1 MSNNNIFF
9 SVVWK
14 FLNGGTVQVIQL
26 AVSII
31 VARLLLP
38 EDFGVVALLLV
49 FTSIATVF
57 VQSGLGTA
65 LIQRKEITQIEL
77 SSVFYYTFFIAFI
90 LYVILFI
97 LAPYV
102 ETFYKAEGMVTYLRI
117 LAIVLFPGSY
127 NTIQNALLARRML
140 WKSQCL
146 CNIVSISIAGG
157 LGIWFA
163 YEGTGVWAII
173 IQQLSYQILICITL
187 AFVIRWKPSLV
198 ISIKQSMPLFK
209 YGFNLL
215 FANIIDTI
223 YHNLENLIIGK
234 KYPSEVLAFFTK
246 GKMFPLVVTNNVDGA
261 LQTVML
267 PVLSSRQD
275 SKSEL
280 RTMLRKSISTSS
292 MILFGGLTTLALCA
306 EPLIKILLG
315 ENWIEAVPFLQW
327 YCLIGMTFPLQTS
340 SAQAINALG
349 LSSIYLKIMSFK
361 RIMGIILLVS
371 FTIFFKSVYAIVFA
385 AFLVEVLS
393 IFLHMWYNMK
403 LLRYSITEQIRDII
417 KYIFGVI
424 FLLIVYIL
432 MESLLP
438 QNPYAEIL
446 IIGLLSIVI
455 YMFVLYILKSE
466 EQKYLLHKLLYRSKI
481 FLIH

>member
-1 MSNNNIFF
+1 MSNSNSIF
-9 SVVWK
+9 SSLIWK
-14 FLNGGTVQVIQL
+14 FINGGTVQMIQL
-26 AVSII
+26 VVSII

-38 EDFGVVALLLV
+38 EDFGIVALLLV

-65 LIQRKEITQIEL
+65 LVQRKVITQIEL
-77 SSVFYYTFFIAFI
+77 SSVFYYTFSIASI
-90 LYVILFI
+90 LYVALFI
-97 LAPYV
+97 SAPYI
-102 ETFYKAEGMVTYLRI
+102 EDFYEAEGIATYLRI

-140 WKSQCL
+140 WKSQCI
-146 CNIVSISIAGG
+146 CNIISISISGS
-157 LGIWFA
+157 LSILLA
-163 YEGTGVWAII
+163 YKGSGAWAII
-173 IQQLSYQILICITL
+173 IQQLSYQVLICITL
-187 AFVIRWKPSLV
+187 AFIVQWRPSLV
-198 ISIKQSMPLFK
+198 ISIKESVPLFK

-215 FANIIDTI
+215 CANIIDTI

-246 GKMFPLVVTNNVDGA
+246 GKMFPLVITNNVDGA

-267 PVLSSRQD
+267 PVLSSRQE

-280 RTMLRKSISTSS
+280 KAMLRKSISTSS
-292 MILFGGLTTLALCA
+292 MVLFGGLTTLALCA
-306 EPLIKILLG
+306 EPLIRILLG

-340 SAQAINALG
+340 SAQAINASG
-349 LSSIYLKIMSFK
+349 LSNIYLRIMSFK

-371 FTIFFKSVYAIVFA
+371 FTILFESVYAIVLA

-403 LLRYSITEQIRDII
+403 LLKYSIMEQIGDLI
-417 KYIFGVI
+417 KNVFGMI
-424 FLLIVYIL
+424 LLLVVYIL
-432 MESLLP
+432 MESSLP
-438 QNPYAEIL
+438 QNPCAEIL
-446 IIGLLSIVI
+446 VIGLLSIAI
-455 YMFVLYILKSE
+455 YMCVLYFLRSE
-466 EQKYLLHKLLYRSKI
+466 ELKYLLNKLLYRCK
-481 FLIH
+481 

>member
-1 MSNNNIFF
+1 
-9 SVVWK
+9 
-14 FLNGGTVQVIQL
+14 
-26 AVSII
+26 
-31 VARLLLP
+31 
-38 EDFGVVALLLV
+38 
-49 FTSIATVF
+49 
-57 VQSGLGTA
+57 
-65 LIQRKEITQIEL
+65 
-77 SSVFYYTFFIAFI
+77 
-90 LYVILFI
+90 
-97 LAPYV
+97 
-102 ETFYKAEGMVTYLRI
+102 
-117 LAIVLFPGSY
+117 
-127 NTIQNALLARRML
+127 
-140 WKSQCL
+140 
-146 CNIVSISIAGG
+146 
-157 LGIWFA
+157 
-163 YEGTGVWAII
+163 
-173 IQQLSYQILICITL
+173 
-187 AFVIRWKPSLV
+187 
-198 ISIKQSMPLFK
+198 
-209 YGFNLL
+209 
-215 FANIIDTI
+215 
-223 YHNLENLIIGK
+223 
-234 KYPSEVLAFFTK
+234 
-246 GKMFPLVVTNNVDGA
+246 
-261 LQTVML
+261 
-267 PVLSSRQD
+267 
-275 SKSEL
+275 
-280 RTMLRKSISTSS
+280 MLRKSISTSS

-446 IIGLLSIVI
+446 TIGLLSIVI